1 MAMVLQNII
10 QHFVSIFFQKF
21 SESLNLFDMFYY
33 FSHQYFTT
41 NISDL
46 FSKIYSCNMKRRV
59 DIVAGSCTDQY
70 FNNISDVIHEV
81 TIVMYVIAHDN
92 SVTYH
97 NVHSLQT

>member
-1 MAMVLQNII
+1 
-10 QHFVSIFFQKF
+10 
-21 SESLNLFDMFYY
+21 MFYY
-33 FSHQYFTT
+33 FSYQYFTT

-46 FSKIYSCNMKRRV
+46 FFEIYSCNMKRRTDIDI
-59 DIVAGSCTDQY
+59 DIVASSGTDQY
-70 FNNISDVIHEV
+70 FNSICDVIHEV

>member
-1 MAMVLQNII
+1 M
-10 QHFVSIFFQKF
+10 STFFKKF

-33 FSHQYFTT
+33 FSYQYFTT

-46 FSKIYSCNMKRRV
+46 FFKIYSCNMKRRADIDI
-59 DIVAGSCTDQY
+59 DIVASSCTDQY
-70 FNNISDVIHEV
+70 FNSISDVICDVIHEV